1 MRIIE
6 SKQLRATQEGE
17 APSLT
22 DGGRELADEREPSQ
36 TLPQST
42 DQDSQ
47 TSQPPWVKA
56 AGGRKMIAY
65 YISVFSTLLLS
76 VTDQANEL
84 NLMAIQGGLALFVG
98 GNAAEHKF
106 KGDKK

>member
-1 MRIIE
+1 
-6 SKQLRATQEGE
+6 
-17 APSLT
+17 
-22 DGGRELADEREPSQ
+22 
-36 TLPQST
+36 
-42 DQDSQ
+42 
-47 TSQPPWVKA
+47 
-56 AGGRKMIAY
+56 MIAY

-76 VTDQANEL
+76 ITDQASEL